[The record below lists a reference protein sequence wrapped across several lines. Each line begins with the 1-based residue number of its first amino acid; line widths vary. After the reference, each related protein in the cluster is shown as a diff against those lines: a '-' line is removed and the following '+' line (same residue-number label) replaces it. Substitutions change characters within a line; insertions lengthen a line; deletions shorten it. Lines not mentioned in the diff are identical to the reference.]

1 MIFFLGNTLRVS
13 VSNGTLIEC
22 PQKQYSSIGSF
33 RFCTT
38 ESEVCTCVSPRSLG
52 ASCCHTCFPVAV
64 SPDSPHL
71 QSQLG
76 LVLTQSEQYSLSHD
90 FRKKWLI
97 WQIFDVQLASQ
108 LSFCYCFGRREKE
121 SRKENVEWSLVHHS
135 DVTTVE
141 LIWKPAQTSNTAP
154 IRDPIVW
161 RGDCSLH
168 NPVHNGTNTVF
179 GKRFPLH
186 LIILDFHQAKKR
198 QLSLNNKVI
207 IKSSELLIDLQQIGL

>member
-1 MIFFLGNTLRVS
+1 MYVCVPAFTWGQLLSHVLSSCGFPRFPTLTVPIGSCFDTIRTIQSITRLQKEMIDLTNFR
-13 VSNGTLIEC
+13 C
-22 PQKQYSSIGSF
+22 SIGISIVILLLF
-33 RFCTT
+33 WG
-38 ESEVCTCVSPRSLG
+38 E
-52 ASCCHTCFPVAV
+52 
-64 SPDSPHL
+64 
-71 QSQLG
+71 
-76 LVLTQSEQYSLSHD
+76 
-90 FRKKWLI
+90 
-97 WQIFDVQLASQ
+97 
-108 LSFCYCFGRREKE
+108 REKE